1 MPGWCWKHRE
11 GKEKKGWRGKSELA
25 GSLKGEGTE
34 SFYFFF
40 HLVSKQGRLNPSLS
54 LLSFSFQIPLSK
66 QTFSIRLHW
75 NFVCWNVYPLH
86 FVWIASVEGKGGQWN
101 REKGKSELRFS
112 FQVFPIIEGCELW
125 FIKEGRKVDPFNS
138 FPIPFPNESLTLPSL
153 SFPPNLPIE
162 TYFM

>member
-40 HLVSKQGRLNPSLS
+40 HVVSKQGRLNPSLS

-101 REKGKSELRFS
+101 REKRKGG
-112 FQVFPIIEGCELW
+112 QVRWRERKEWAPI
-125 FIKEGRKVDPFNS
+125 FI
-138 FPIPFPNESLTLPSL
+138 PSL
-153 SFPPNLPIE
+153 SNHWGMWIVIYQRGEESGSFQFLP
-162 TYFM
+162 YPFS